1 MRLGF
6 VVGSQGQLRH
16 QVQCVLAA
24 GSRCMRSSLD
34 IQTHS
39 LTTLPLPPCPALPHP
54 HNTRTPPKKQAE
66 KYKAED
72 EAQAKRVEA
81 KNALENYAYSM
92 RNTLR
97 EEKVAAKL
105 AADDKA
111 KAEKAI
117 EEALAWLE
125 NNQLAEVEEFEHQRK
140 ELESVCSPI
149 IQKMYAGDAGGM
161 PGGGMPGGGM
171 PGGAAGAG
179 GSGPTVEEV
188 D

>member
-1 MRLGF
+1 M
-6 VVGSQGQLRH
+6 
-16 QVQCVLAA
+16 
-24 GSRCMRSSLD
+24 
-34 IQTHS
+34 
-39 LTTLPLPPCPALPHP
+39 
-54 HNTRTPPKKQAE
+54 
-66 KYKAED
+66 
-72 EAQAKRVEA
+72 EA

-105 AADDKA
+105 AAEDKA
-111 KAEKAI
+111 KAGKAI

-125 NNQLAEVEEFEHQRK
+125 SNQLAEVDEFEHQRR
-140 ELESVCSPI
+140 ELEAVCAPI
-149 IQKMYAGDAGGM
+149 IQKMYAGDAGA
-161 PGGGMPGGGM
+161 GGMPGGGM

>member
-1 MRLGF
+1 
-6 VVGSQGQLRH
+6 V
-16 QVQCVLAA
+16 
-24 GSRCMRSSLD
+24 
-34 IQTHS
+34 
-39 LTTLPLPPCPALPHP
+39 PLPPCHPALSPFP
-54 HNTRTPPKKQAE
+54 KQAE

-105 AADDKA
+105 SPEDKS

-117 EEALAWLE
+117 DEALAWLE
-125 NNQLAEVEEFEHQRK
+125 SNHLAEVDEFEHQRK
-140 ELESVCSPI
+140 ELEAVCAPI
-149 IQKMYAGDAGGM
+149 IQKMYAGDAAGAGGM
-161 PGGGMPGGGM
+161 PGGM

-179 GSGPTVEEV
+179 GSSSGPTVEEV

>member
-1 MRLGF
+1 M
-6 VVGSQGQLRH
+6 S
-16 QVQCVLAA
+16 A
-24 GSRCMRSSLD
+24 
-34 IQTHS
+34 
-39 LTTLPLPPCPALPHP
+39 TLPCPPAPSQHTHTLPH
-54 HNTRTPPKKQAE
+54 QAE

-105 AADDKA
+105 AQDDKA

-117 EEALAWLE
+117 DEALAWLE
-125 NNQLAEVEEFEHQRK
+125 SNQLAEVEEFEHQRK
-140 ELESVCSPI
+140 ELEAVCSPI
-149 IQKMYAGDAGGM
+149 IQKMYAGDA
-161 PGGGMPGGGM
+161 GGMPGGGM